1 MVRYIL
7 MVVVLVSLVACG
19 NQNTMSHQGM
29 HAEGEAGH
37 GDMGNMQMT
46 MPTTDTMATPVA
58 SKDGISLSDPWARM
72 GMSGDN
78 SAAYMYIS
86 NTSGEDTLISAQST
100 VAKSVELHTV
110 IKGDDG
116 MMQMRP
122 VEGGVTIP
130 AQGNQ
135 TLKPGSYHI
144 MLIGL
149 NQDLKKGDTFEVELT
164 FANAGIVPITV
175 EVR

>member
-1 MVRYIL
+1 MAVIAL
-7 MVVVLVSLVACG
+7 TLIACG
-19 NQNTMSHQGM
+19 NQSDTTNHGM
-29 HAEGEAGH
+29 HANGEAGH
-37 GDMGNMQMT
+37 GDMGNMPMT
-46 MPTTDTMATPVA
+46 MPTTNTMATPVA
-58 SKDGISLSDPWARM
+58 SNNGISLIDPWARV

-78 SAAYMYIS
+78 SAAYMYIT
-86 NTSGEDTLISAQST
+86 NTSGEDTLISVKSA

-122 VEGGVTIP
+122 VEGGISVP
-130 AQGNQ
+130 SQGNQ

-149 NQDLKKGDTFEVELT
+149 NNDLKKGDTFALELT
-164 FANAGIVPITV
+164 FANAGTIPVTV

>member
-1 MVRYIL
+1 MLRYIL
-7 MVVVLVSLVACG
+7 TGVVLFTLVACG
-19 NQNTMSHQGM
+19 NQNEMTHQGM

-37 GDMGNMQMT
+37 GDMGNMPMT
-46 MPTTDTMATPVA
+46 MPTTDVMATPVA
-58 SKDGISLSDPWARM
+58 TKEAIAVRDAWARV

-78 SAAYMYIS
+78 SAAYMYIT
-86 NTSGEDTLISAQST
+86 NTGGEDTLLSAQSA

-110 IKGDDG
+110 IKGDNG

-122 VEGGVTIP
+122 VDGGVNVP

-149 NQDLKKGDTFEVELT
+149 NNDLKKGDTFEVELT
-164 FANAGIVPITV
+164 FAKTGTFPVTV

>member
-1 MVRYIL
+1 MLRYIV
-7 MVVVLVSLVACG
+7 MVVVLLTLVACG
-19 NQNTMSHQGM
+19 NQNGMMNQGM
-29 HAEGEAGH
+29 HAEGEMGH
-37 GDMGNMQMT
+37 GDMGNMPMT
-46 MPTTDTMATPVA
+46 MPTIDVMATPVA

-78 SAAYMYIS
+78 SAAYMYIT
-86 NTSGEDTLISAQST
+86 NTSGEDTLMSAQSS
-100 VAKSVELHTV
+100 VAKTIELHTV

-122 VEGGVTIP
+122 VEGGITIP

-149 NQDLKKGDTFEVELT
+149 NNDLKKGDTFEVELT
-164 FANAGIVPITV
+164 FANTGTIPVTV

>member
-1 MVRYIL
+1 MLRYIL
-7 MVVVLVSLVACG
+7 MVVMLVSMVACG
-19 NQNTMSHQGM
+19 NQTNMSHQGM

-37 GDMGNMQMT
+37 GDMGNMPMT
-46 MPTTDTMATPVA
+46 MPTTDVIATPIA
-58 SKDGISLSDPWARM
+58 SKDGISLSDPWARK
-72 GMSGDN
+72 GLSGDN
-78 SAAYMYIS
+78 SAAYMYIT
-86 NTSGEDTLISAQST
+86 NTSGEDTLINAQSSI
-100 VAKSVELHTV
+100 AKNVELHTV
-110 IKGDDG
+110 IKGDNG

-164 FANAGIVPITV
+164 FANAGTVPVTV

>member
-1 MVRYIL
+1 MLRYIL
-7 MVVVLVSLVACG
+7 MGVVLITLVACG
-19 NQNTMSHQGM
+19 NQNGMNHQGM

-37 GDMGNMQMT
+37 GDMGNMPMT
-46 MPTTDTMATPVA
+46 MPTTDVMATPVA
-58 SKDGISLSDPWARM
+58 TKEAIAVRDPWARV

-78 SAAYMYIS
+78 SAAYMYIT
-86 NTSGEDTLISAQST
+86 NTGGEDTLLSAQSA

-110 IKGDDG
+110 IKGDNG

-122 VEGGVTIP
+122 VEGGVNVP

-149 NQDLKKGDTFEVELT
+149 NNDLKKGDTFEVELT
-164 FANAGIVPITV
+164 FAKTGTFPVTV

>member
-1 MVRYIL
+1 MI
-7 MVVVLVSLVACG
+7 VVLLTLVACG
-19 NQNTMSHQGM
+19 NQESTMNHNMGADEKAS
-29 HAEGEAGH
+29 H
-37 GDMGNMQMT
+37 GDMADHGAMGDMPMT
-46 MPTTDTMATPVA
+46 MPTTNTMATPIA
-58 SKDGISLSDPWARM
+58 SKDGIALSDPWARV

-78 SAAYMYIS
+78 SAAYMYITNAS
-86 NTSGEDTLISAQST
+86 SDDTLVSAQSA

-122 VEGGVTIP
+122 VDGGIPVP

-135 TLKPGSYHI
+135 ALKPGGFHV

-149 NQDLKKGDTFEVELT
+149 NNDLKKGDTFEVELT
-164 FANAGIVPITV
+164 FANAGIVPVTV

>member
-1 MVRYIL
+1 MLRYIL
-7 MVVVLVSLVACG
+7 MVVVLVTLVACG
-19 NQNTMSHQGM
+19 NQNGTMNQEM
-29 HAEGEAGH
+29 HAEGEMGH
-37 GDMGNMQMT
+37 GDMGNMPMT
-46 MPTTDTMATPVA
+46 MPTTNTMAIPVA
-58 SKDGISLSDPWARM
+58 SKDGIALSDPWARM

-78 SAAYMYIS
+78 SAAYMYIT
-86 NTSGEDTLISAQST
+86 NTSGEDTLVSAQSS
-100 VAKSVELHTV
+100 VAKTIELHTV

-122 VEGGVTIP
+122 VEGGITVP

-149 NQDLKKGDTFEVELT
+149 NSDLKKGDTFEVELT
-164 FANAGIVPITV
+164 FANAGSVPVTV